1 MENIIKFSDFKS
13 VLTLRQVS
21 KDFLNF
27 IDSLNDSTLP
37 DSEFSRIDMIV
48 NEDICL
54 RYRDSNNIQNEFIY
68 SQMDI
73 LRSFNGKITF
83 LGSSSVI
90 DVAIRDLELVL
101 KFQKSNLRLLH
112 FHLGPSFET
121 FPVKLSNMFKKLN
134 RKIKTENLSMKA
146 DSQSKIMPILPFVE
160 PRTLERIDL
169 LTLNDNMEIE
179 INEIVKTEQ
188 WKNADKFNCDFNVS
202 NFNIKDICHFSETL
216 IQFLS
221 VSAKEMD
228 LLRKILIDSS
238 KLSGIWLRL
247 KNFNEHRELSNL
259 WGPCFI
265 GENSR
270 LWYFRMKNSEEEIME
285 FELRRNS
292 GNFTWRI
299 KIIHI
304 GGVPN
309 GAAVHDYEEN

>member
-1 MENIIKFSDFKS
+1 MPELVMENIIKFSDFKS

-179 INEIVKTEQ
+179 INEI
-188 WKNADKFNCDFNVS
+188 
-202 NFNIKDICHFSETL
+202 
-216 IQFLS
+216 
-221 VSAKEMD
+221 
-228 LLRKILIDSS
+228 ILIDSS